1 MCAALAMAMAMA
13 SIGSVGDAKPVE
25 TFVVTTPM
33 IEILDPTGAISR
45 ANVQRALAA
54 IQSDLQ
60 ACRSSGWTSD
70 ALAWIVVDWHGKVTR
85 VEIAVPKPDAERCL
99 GKALNALVVPSAQAR
114 ATFVLRL
121 RLERALSADI
131 TNGGPAPDWKPSPIP
146 ATAANLRVDLARIDV
161 ASEFP
166 DPDRVRTIVR
176 RHAEALRSCYALG
189 PDHTAHVTIK
199 LTVDANG
206 AVIGVSATASQRDM
220 VDCYKREV
228 AKFSFPPPSKPSVV
242 EIEQRPPPS

>member
-1 MCAALAMAMAMA
+1 
-13 SIGSVGDAKPVE
+13 VE

-33 IEILDPTGAISR
+33 IEILDPSGAISR

-54 IQSDLQ
+54 VHGELQ
-60 ACRSSGWTSD
+60 ACRGSGWTSD

-99 GKALNALVVPSAQAR
+99 TKALAALVVPSAQAR

-131 TNGGPAPDWKPSPIP
+131 KDVPADSRPSPSP
-146 ATAANLRVDLARIDV
+146 GTPSSVRVELARIDV

-176 RHAEALRSCYALG
+176 RHAEALRACYALG
-189 PDHTAHVTIK
+189 QDHTAHVTIK
-199 LTVDANG
+199 LSVDANG
-206 AVIGVSATASQRDM
+206 AVVGVAATASQRDM

-228 AKFSFPPPSKPSVV
+228 AKLSLPPPSKPASV
-242 EIEQRPPPS
+242 EIEQRPPAS